1 MSGSDKVWV
10 IRGGGLPAWAA
21 AALLAKTLP
30 SSHSV
35 LIEDAVP
42 PALGEEPEVVIA
54 DPDGVLVQLADGA
67 DLLAQGHGGFFLG
80 SLLRNW
86 CDGRDIAVVEQE
98 PLPGIDGVAL
108 TDVVLRAAHQSPAA
122 PDYAALLAPLQF
134 QARVM
139 AAGRYAHPSPDRQ
152 SPRSLLRPSLMLDAR
167 VLTARLRD
175 IALRAGVRETPEDAR
190 EVEAFMTLETRA
202 NGVFS
207 GDGDGD
213 WTGRLGY
220 DRCLTM
226 RYVGGDH
233 TPRLDMANLVEG
245 LVSRSTLPGGGFASL
260 AYAADRTTADVAKA
274 ALAAWLGGVVV
285 AAQSDVALAPGLDTH
300 PWSGRRLALG
310 PAAARFGDGL
320 GLDSV
325 LLERQLTQ
333 LVASLPGASEQ
344 ISACAEAYNEAVVR
358 DIAHRADR
366 LHLILLSGS
375 QGQRLA
381 PAGDDLAR
389 RIAQFTSRNA
399 GVGLDG
405 DPYDAQHWIMLMA
418 SLGLMPRR
426 YDIQA
431 DRLDIKAAMASLG
444 RMVIAFDQTLAALPA
459 HSRFIDRL
467 CEGG

>member
-1 MSGSDKVWV
+1 MSGTEKIWV
-10 IRGGGLPAWAA
+10 IQGAGLAAWAA
-21 AALLAKTLP
+21 AALLARHLP
-30 SSHSV
+30 SGNSV
-35 LIEDAVP
+35 LIEDAVS
-42 PALGEEPEVVIA
+42 PALGEESEVVVA
-54 DPDGVLVQLADGA
+54 EPDGVLMQLSDGA
-67 DLLAQGHGGFFLG
+67 DLLAHGHGGFFLG

-108 TDVVLRAAHQSPAA
+108 TDVVLRAARQSPAA

-134 QARVM
+134 QARMM

-152 SPRSLLRPSLMLDAR
+152 SPRSLLRPRLMLDAR

-207 GDGDGD
+207 GDGD

-245 LVSRSTLPGGGFASL
+245 LVSRSPLPGGGFASL
-260 AYAADRTTADVAKA
+260 AYAADRTTVDVAKA
-274 ALAAWLGGVVV
+274 ALAAWLGDVDV
-285 AAQSDVALAPGLDTH
+285 AAQSDVAFAPGLDTH

-344 ISACAEAYNEAVVR
+344 ISGCAEAYNEAVVR

-366 LHLILLSGS
+366 LHLILLCGS

-381 PAGDDLAR
+381 PASDNLAR
-389 RIAQFTSRNA
+389 RITQFTSRNA

-418 SLGLMPRR
+418 SLGLIPRR

-444 RMVIAFDQTLAALPA
+444 RMVMAFDQTLAALPA
-459 HSRFIDRL
+459 HSQFIDRL
-467 CEGG
+467 REGG

>member
-1 MSGSDKVWV
+1 MSGTEKIWL
-10 IRGGGLPAWAA
+10 IQGGGLTAWAA
-21 AALLAKTLP
+21 AALLARHLP
-30 SSHSV
+30 SGHSV
-35 LIEDAVP
+35 RIEDAAP

-54 DPDGVLVQLADGA
+54 DPDGVLVQLSDGA
-67 DLLAQGHGGFFLG
+67 DLLAHGHGGFFLG

-108 TDVVLRAAHQSPAA
+108 VDVVLRAARQSPDA
-122 PDYAALLAPLQF
+122 PNYAALLAPLQF

-152 SPRSLLRPSLMLDAR
+152 SPRSLLRPRLMLNAR

-207 GDGDGD
+207 GDGD
-213 WTGRLGY
+213 WTARLGY

-245 LVSRSTLPGGGFASL
+245 LASRSPLPGGGFASL

-274 ALAAWLGGVVV
+274 ALAAWLGGVDV
-285 AAQSDVALAPGLDTH
+285 AAQSDVAFAPGLDTH

-320 GLDSV
+320 ALDSV

-366 LHLILLSGS
+366 LHLILLYGS

-459 HSRFIDRL
+459 HSQFIDRL
-467 CEGG
+467 REGG

>member
-1 MSGSDKVWV
+1 MTGTEKIWV
-10 IRGGGLPAWAA
+10 IQGGGLAAWAA
-21 AALLAKTLP
+21 AALLARHLP
-30 SSHSV
+30 SGHSV
-35 LIEDAVP
+35 LIEAAAP

-54 DPDGVLVQLADGA
+54 DPDGVLVQLSDGA
-67 DLLAQGHGGFFLG
+67 GLLAHGHGGFFLG

-86 CDGRDIAVVEQE
+86 RDGRDIAVVEQE

-108 TDVVLRAAHQSPAA
+108 ADVVLRVARQSPDA

-152 SPRSLLRPSLMLDAR
+152 SPRSLLRPRLMLDAR

-190 EVEAFMTLETRA
+190 EVRAFMTLETRA

-207 GDGDGD
+207 GDGD
-213 WTGRLGY
+213 WTARLGY
-220 DRCLTM
+220 DRCLTV
-226 RYVGGDH
+226 RFAGGDH
-233 TPRLDMANLVEG
+233 APRLDIANLEEG
-245 LVSRSTLPGGGFASL
+245 LASRSPLPGGGFASL
-260 AYAADRTTADVAKA
+260 AYAADRATADVAKT
-274 ALAAWLGGVVV
+274 ALAAWLGGIDV

-300 PWSGRRLALG
+300 PWSGRRLAIG
-310 PAAARFGDGL
+310 PAAARFGDAL

-333 LVASLPGASEQ
+333 LVASLPGASDQ

-358 DIAHRADR
+358 DMRHRADR
-366 LHLILLSGS
+366 LHFILLCGS

-459 HSRFIDRL
+459 HSQFIDRL
-467 CEGG
+467 REGG

>member
-1 MSGSDKVWV
+1 MSGTEKIWV
-10 IRGGGLPAWAA
+10 IQGGGLAAWAA
-21 AALLAKTLP
+21 AALLARHLP
-30 SSHSV
+30 SGHSV
-35 LIEDAVP
+35 LIEAAAP

-54 DPDGVLVQLADGA
+54 DPDGVLVQLSDGA

-86 CDGRDIAVVEQE
+86 RDVRDIAVVEQE

-108 TDVVLRAAHQSPAA
+108 TDVVLRAARQSPAA

-152 SPRSLLRPSLMLDAR
+152 SPRSLLRPRLMLDAR

-175 IALRAGVRETPEDAR
+175 IALCAGVRETPEDAR

-202 NGVFS
+202 TSAFGS
-207 GDGDGD
+207 DGD
-213 WTGRLGY
+213 WTARLGY
-220 DRCLTM
+220 DRCLTV
-226 RYVGGDH
+226 RYAGGDH
-233 TPRLDMANLVEG
+233 APRVDMANLVEG
-245 LVSRSTLPGGGFASL
+245 LVSRSPLPGGGSASL
-260 AYAADRTTADVAKA
+260 AYAADRMTPDVAKA
-274 ALAAWLGGVVV
+274 ALMAWLGDVDVV
-285 AAQSDVALAPGLDTH
+285 AQSDGALAPGLDTH
-300 PWSGRRLALG
+300 PWSGRRLTIG
-310 PAAARFGDGL
+310 PAAARFGDAL

-333 LVASLPGASEQ
+333 LVASLPSASEQ

-366 LHLILLSGS
+366 LHLILLCAS
-375 QGQRLA
+375 QDQRLA

-426 YDIQA
+426 HDIQA

-444 RMVIAFDQTLAALPA
+444 RMAIAFDQTLAALPA
-459 HSRFIDRL
+459 HFRFVDRL
-467 CEGG
+467 RDGG

>member
-10 IRGGGLPAWAA
+10 VRGGGLAAWAA

-30 SSHSV
+30 SGH
-35 LIEDAVP
+35 LALMEDAVS
-42 PALGEEPEVVIA
+42 PALGEEPEVVIVN
-54 DPDGVLVQLADGA
+54 PDGVLVQLSDGA
-67 DLLAQGHGGFFLG
+67 DLLAHGHGGFFLG
-80 SLLRNW
+80 SLLQNW
-86 CDGRDIAVVEQE
+86 REGRDIAVAEQE
-98 PLPGIDGVAL
+98 PLPTIDGVAP
-108 TDVVLRAAHQSPAA
+108 TDVVLRAARQSPAV

-152 SPRSLLRPSLMLDAR
+152 SPRSLLRPRLMLDAR

-175 IALRAGVRETPEDAR
+175 IALRAGVRETPDDVR
-190 EVEAFMTLETRA
+190 EIEAFMTLETRA

-207 GDGDGD
+207 GDGD
-213 WTGRLGY
+213 WTGRLSY
-220 DRCLTM
+220 DRCLTL

-274 ALAAWLGGVVV
+274 ALAAWLGDVDV
-285 AAQSDVALAPGLDTH
+285 AAQSDIALAPGLDTH

-310 PAAARFGDGL
+310 PAAARFGDAL

-333 LVASLPGASEQ
+333 LVASLPGSLEQ
-344 ISACAEAYNEAVVR
+344 IPVCAEFYNQAAVR
-358 DIAHRADR
+358 DLTHRADR
-366 LHLILLSGS
+366 LHLTLLYGP
-375 QGQRLA
+375 QGQHLA
-381 PAGDDLAR
+381 PASGDLAR
-389 RIAQFTSRNA
+389 RIAQFMSRNA
-399 GVGLDG
+399 SVGLDG

-431 DRLDIKAAMASLG
+431 DRLDIKAVMASLG
-444 RMVIAFDQTLAALPA
+444 RMVMAFDQTLAALPA
-459 HSRFIDRL
+459 HSQFIDRL
-467 CEGG
+467 REGG

>member
-10 IRGGGLPAWAA
+10 IRGGGLAAWAA

-30 SSHSV
+30 SGHSV
-35 LIEDAVP
+35 LMEDAVA

-54 DPDGVLVQLADGA
+54 EPDGVLVQLSEAA

-86 CDGRDIAVVEQE
+86 RDGRDIAVVEQE

-108 TDVVLRAAHQSPAA
+108 VDVVLRAARLSPAA

-152 SPRSLLRPSLMLDAR
+152 SPRSLLRPRLRLDAR

-175 IALRAGVRETPEDAR
+175 TALGAGVREGLGDIR
-190 EVEAFMTLETRA
+190 EIAPFMTVDTRA
-202 NGVFS
+202 TSAF
-207 GDGDGD
+207 DGDDD
-213 WTGRLGY
+213 WTARLGY
-220 DRCLTM
+220 DRCLTL
-226 RYVGGDH
+226 RYAGGDH
-233 TPRLDMANLVEG
+233 AASLEEG
-245 LVSRSTLPGGGFASL
+245 LASRSPLPGGGFASL

-274 ALAAWLGGVVV
+274 ALAAWLGDVDV
-285 AAQSDVALAPGLDTH
+285 AAPSDVALAPGLDTH

-310 PAAARFGDGL
+310 PAAARFGDAL
-320 GLDSV
+320 GLDSAA
-325 LLERQLTQ
+325 LERQLTQ

-366 LHLILLSGS
+366 LHLILLCAS
-375 QGQRLA
+375 QDQRLA

-426 YDIQA
+426 HDIQA

-459 HSRFIDRL
+459 HSRFVDRL
-467 CEGG
+467 REGG

>member
-1 MSGSDKVWV
+1 MTGTEKIWV
-10 IRGGGLPAWAA
+10 IQGGGLAAWAA
-21 AALLAKTLP
+21 AALLARHLP
-30 SSHSV
+30 SGHSV
-35 LIEDAVP
+35 LIEAAAP

-54 DPDGVLVQLADGA
+54 DPDGVLVQLSDGA
-67 DLLAQGHGGFFLG
+67 LLLAHGHGGFFLG

-86 CDGRDIAVVEQE
+86 RDGRDIAVVEQE

-108 TDVVLRAAHQSPAA
+108 ADVVLRVARQSPDA

-152 SPRSLLRPSLMLDAR
+152 SPRSLLRPRLMLDAR

-175 IALRAGVRETPEDAR
+175 IALRAGVREASDDVG
-190 EVEAFMTLETRA
+190 EVKAFMTLETRA

-207 GDGDGD
+207 GDGD
-213 WTGRLGY
+213 WTARLGY
-220 DRCLTM
+220 DRCLTV
-226 RYVGGDH
+226 RFAGGDH
-233 TPRLDMANLVEG
+233 APRLDMANLEAG
-245 LVSRSTLPGGGFASL
+245 LASRSPLPGGGFASL

-274 ALAAWLGGVVV
+274 ALASWLGGVDV
-285 AAQSDVALAPGLDTH
+285 AAQSDGALAPGLDTH
-300 PWSGRRLALG
+300 PWSGRRLAIG
-310 PAAARFGDGL
+310 PAAARFGDAL

-333 LVASLPGASEQ
+333 LVASLPGASVQ

-366 LHLILLSGS
+366 LHLILLCAS
-375 QGQRLA
+375 QDQRLA

-459 HSRFIDRL
+459 HSQFIERL
-467 CEGG
+467 REGG

>member
-1 MSGSDKVWV
+1 MSGSNKVWV
-10 IRGGGLPAWAA
+10 IRGGGLAAWAA

-30 SSHSV
+30 SGHSV
-35 LIEDAVP
+35 VIEDALS

-54 DPDGVLVQLADGA
+54 DPDGVLVQLSDGA
-67 DLLAQGHGGFFLG
+67 DLLAHGHGGFFLG
-80 SLLRNW
+80 SLLQNW
-86 CDGRDIAVVEQE
+86 RDGRDIPVVEQE
-98 PLPGIDGVAL
+98 PMPGIDGVAL
-108 TDVVLRAAHQSPAA
+108 ADVVLRAARQSPGA
-122 PDYAALLAPLQF
+122 PEYAALLAPLQF

-152 SPRSLLRPSLMLDAR
+152 SPRSLLRPRLMLDAR

-175 IALRAGVRETPEDAR
+175 IALHAGVREGANAIR
-190 EVEAFMTLETRA
+190 EIAPFMTLETRA
-202 NGVFS
+202 SGVFR
-207 GDGDGD
+207 GDGD
-213 WTGRLGY
+213 WTARLGY
-220 DRCLTM
+220 DRCLTV
-226 RYVGGDH
+226 RYAGGDH
-233 TPRLDMANLVEG
+233 APRVDMANLEDG
-245 LVSRSTLPGGGFASL
+245 LASRSPLPGGGFASL

-274 ALAAWLGGVVV
+274 ALAAWLGDVDV

-310 PAAARFGDGL
+310 PAAARFGDAL
-320 GLDSV
+320 GLESAA
-325 LLERQLTQ
+325 LERQLTQ

-381 PAGDDLAR
+381 PAGDNLAR

-418 SLGLMPRR
+418 SLGLIPRR

-431 DRLDIKAAMASLG
+431 ARLDIKAAMASLG

-459 HSRFIDRL
+459 QSQFIDRL
-467 CEGG
+467 REGG

>member
-1 MSGSDKVWV
+1 MSGTEKIWV
-10 IRGGGLPAWAA
+10 IQGAGLAAWAA
-21 AALLAKTLP
+21 AALLARHLP
-30 SSHSV
+30 SGNSV
-35 LIEDAVP
+35 LIEDAVS
-42 PALGEEPEVVIA
+42 PALGEESEVVVA
-54 DPDGVLVQLADGA
+54 EPDGVLVQLSDGA
-67 DLLAQGHGGFFLG
+67 DLLVHGHGGFFLG

-108 TDVVLRAAHQSPAA
+108 TDVVLRAARQSPAA

-152 SPRSLLRPSLMLDAR
+152 SPRSLLRPRRMLDAR

-175 IALRAGVRETPEDAR
+175 IALRAGVRETPDDVR

-207 GDGDGD
+207 GDGD

-245 LVSRSTLPGGGFASL
+245 LVSSSPLPGGGFASL
-260 AYAADRTTADVAKA
+260 AYAADRTTVDVAKA
-274 ALAAWLGGVVV
+274 ALAAWLGDVDV
-285 AAQSDVALAPGLDTH
+285 ATQSDVVLAPGLNTH

-310 PAAARFGDGL
+310 PAAARFGDAL
-320 GLDSV
+320 SLDSAA
-325 LLERQLTQ
+325 LERQLTQ
-333 LVASLPGASEQ
+333 LVASLPGTSEQ

-358 DIAHRADR
+358 DIAHRADQ
-366 LHLILLSGS
+366 LHLILLNGS
-375 QGQRLA
+375 QGERLA

-431 DRLDIKAAMASLG
+431 DRLDIKSTTASLG
-444 RMVIAFDQTLAALPA
+444 RMVMAFDQTLAALPA
-459 HSRFIDRL
+459 HSQFIERL
-467 CEGG
+467 REDG

>member
-10 IRGGGLPAWAA
+10 IRGGGLAAWAA

-30 SSHSV
+30 SGHSV
-35 LIEDAVP
+35 LIEDAVLP
-42 PALGEEPEVVIA
+42 SLGEEPEVVIA
-54 DPDGVLVQLADGA
+54 EPDGVLVQLSDGA
-67 DLLAQGHGGFFLG
+67 DLLADGHGGFFLG
-80 SLLRNW
+80 SLLQNW
-86 CDGRDIAVVEQE
+86 REGRDVAVVEQE

-108 TDVVLRAAHQSPAA
+108 ADVVLRAARQSPAA

-139 AAGRYAHPSPDRQ
+139 ATGRYAHPSPDRQ
-152 SPRSLLRPSLMLDAR
+152 SPRSLLRPRLMLDAR

-175 IALRAGVRETPEDAR
+175 IALCAGVREGVNDTRKIAP
-190 EVEAFMTLETRA
+190 FMTVDTRTTRA
-202 NGVFS
+202 F
-207 GDGDGD
+207 DGDGD
-213 WTGRLGY
+213 WTARLGY
-220 DRCLTM
+220 DRCLTV
-226 RYVGGDH
+226 RYAGGDH
-233 TPRLDMANLVEG
+233 APRLDMANLEEG
-245 LVSRSTLPGGGFASL
+245 LASRSPLPGGGFASL
-260 AYAADRTTADVAKA
+260 AYAADRATADVAKA
-274 ALAAWLGGVVV
+274 ALAAWLGGVDV
-285 AAQSDVALAPGLDTH
+285 AALSDLALAPGLDTH

-310 PAAARFGDGL
+310 PAAARFGDAL

-333 LVASLPGASEQ
+333 LVASLPGASVQ

-366 LHLILLSGS
+366 LHLILLCAS
-375 QGQRLA
+375 QDQRLA

-426 YDIQA
+426 HDIQA

-444 RMVIAFDQTLAALPA
+444 RMAIAFDQTLAALPA
-459 HSRFIDRL
+459 HFRFVDRL
-467 CEGG
+467 REGG

>member
-10 IRGGGLPAWAA
+10 IRGGGLAAWAA
-21 AALLAKTLP
+21 TALLAKTLP
-30 SSHSV
+30 SGHSV
-35 LIEDAVP
+35 LMEDAVA

-54 DPDGVLVQLADGA
+54 DPDGVLVQLSEAA

-86 CDGRDIAVVEQE
+86 RDGRDIAVVEQE

-108 TDVVLRAAHQSPAA
+108 ADVVLRAARQSPDA

-152 SPRSLLRPSLMLDAR
+152 SPRSLLRPRLMLDAR

-175 IALRAGVRETPEDAR
+175 IALRAGVREASDDVG
-190 EVEAFMTLETRA
+190 EVKAFMTLETRT

-207 GDGDGD
+207 GDGD
-213 WTGRLGY
+213 WTARLGY
-220 DRCLTM
+220 DRCLSV
-226 RYVGGDH
+226 RFAGGDH
-233 TPRLDMANLVEG
+233 APRLDMASLEEG
-245 LVSRSTLPGGGFASL
+245 LASRSPLPGGGFASL

-274 ALAAWLGGVVV
+274 ALMAWLGDVDVV
-285 AAQSDVALAPGLDTH
+285 ALSDVALATGLDTH

-310 PAAARFGDGL
+310 PAAARFGDAL
-320 GLDSV
+320 GLDSAA
-325 LLERQLTQ
+325 LERQLTQ
-333 LVASLPGASEQ
+333 LVASLPGASAQ
-344 ISACAEAYNEAVVR
+344 IPACAEAYNDAVVR
-358 DIAHRADR
+358 DITHSADR
-366 LHLILLSGS
+366 LHLILLCGS

-431 DRLDIKAAMASLG
+431 DRLDIKAAMAALG
-444 RMVIAFDQTLAALPA
+444 RMVMAFDQTLAALPA
-459 HSRFIDRL
+459 HSQFIERL
-467 CEGG
+467 REGG

>member
-1 MSGSDKVWV
+1 MSGTQKIWL
-10 IRGGGLPAWAA
+10 IQGGGLAAWAA
-21 AALLAKTLP
+21 AALLARHLP
-30 SSHSV
+30 SGNSV
-35 LIEDAVP
+35 LIEAATP
-42 PALGEEPEVVIA
+42 PAFGEEPEVVIA
-54 DPDGVLVQLADGA
+54 DPDGVLVQLSDGA

-86 CDGRDIAVVEQE
+86 RDGRDIDVVEQE

-108 TDVVLRAAHQSPAA
+108 TDVVLRAARQSPAA

-152 SPRSLLRPSLMLDAR
+152 SPRSLLRPRLMLDAR
-167 VLTARLRD
+167 VLTTRLRD
-175 IALRAGVRETPEDAR
+175 IARRAGVREGVNDAR
-190 EVEAFMTLETRA
+190 EIAPFMTLDTRA
-202 NGVFS
+202 KGAF
-207 GDGDGD
+207 DGNGD
-213 WTGRLGY
+213 WTARLGY
-220 DRCLTM
+220 DRCLAV
-226 RYVGGDH
+226 RYAGGDH
-233 TPRLDMANLVEG
+233 APRVDMANLVEG
-245 LVSRSTLPGGGFASL
+245 LVSRSPLPGGGFASL
-260 AYAADRTTADVAKA
+260 AYAADRMTADVAKA
-274 ALAAWLGGVVV
+274 ALAAWLGDVDV
-285 AAQSDVALAPGLDTH
+285 AAQSDGALAPGLDTH
-300 PWSGRRLALG
+300 PWNGRRLALG
-310 PAAARFGDGL
+310 AAAARFGDAL
-320 GLDSV
+320 GLDSAA
-325 LLERQLTQ
+325 LERQLIQ
-333 LVASLPGASEQ
+333 LVLSLPGASEQ

-366 LHLILLSGS
+366 LHLILLCGS

-405 DPYDAQHWIMLMA
+405 DPYDAQHWVMLMA
-418 SLGLMPRR
+418 SLGLIPRR

-459 HSRFIDRL
+459 HSQFIDQLR
-467 CEGG
+467 ESG

>member
-1 MSGSDKVWV
+1 MTGTEKIWV
-10 IRGGGLPAWAA
+10 IQGGGLAAWAA
-21 AALLAKTLP
+21 ALLLARHLP
-30 SSHSV
+30 SDHSV

-42 PALGEEPEVVIA
+42 SALGEEPEVAIA
-54 DPDGVLVQLADGA
+54 DPDGLLVQLSEGA

-80 SLLRNW
+80 SLLRSW
-86 CDGRDIAVVEQE
+86 RDGRDIAVVEQE

-108 TDVVLRAAHQSPAA
+108 ADVVLRAARQSPAA

-152 SPRSLLRPSLMLDAR
+152 SPRSLLRPKLMLDAR
-167 VLTARLRD
+167 VLAARLRD
-175 IALRAGVRETPEDAR
+175 TALRAGVREGVSDAR
-190 EVEAFMTLETRA
+190 EITPFMTLDTRA
-202 NGVFS
+202 NSAFR
-207 GDGDGD
+207 GDGD
-213 WTGRLGY
+213 WTARLGY
-220 DRCLTM
+220 DRRLTV
-226 RYVGGDH
+226 RYAGGDH
-233 TPRLDMANLVEG
+233 TPRVDMANLVEG
-245 LVSRSTLPGGGFASL
+245 LASRSPRPGGGFASL
-260 AYAADRTTADVAKA
+260 AYDAGRTTADLAKTG
-274 ALAAWLGGVVV
+274 LKAWLGDVDI
-285 AAQSDVALAPGLDTH
+285 AAVSDSALPPGLDMK
-300 PWSGRRLALG
+300 PWTGRQLAFG
-310 PAAARFGDGL
+310 PAAVRFGDPL
-320 GLDSV
+320 GLDSAA
-325 LLERQLTQ
+325 LERQLTQ

-366 LHLILLSGS
+366 LHLILLYGS

-381 PAGDDLAR
+381 PAGDDLAP

-444 RMVIAFDQTLAALPA
+444 RMVMAFDQTLAALPA
-459 HSRFIDRL
+459 HSRFIERL
-467 CEGG
+467 REGG

>member
-10 IRGGGLPAWAA
+10 IRGDGLAAWAA

-30 SSHSV
+30 CGHSV
-35 LIEDAVP
+35 VIEDAVSP
-42 PALGEEPEVVIA
+42 VVGEEPEVVVA
-54 DPDGVLVQLADGA
+54 EPDGVLVQLSDGA
-67 DLLAQGHGGFFLG
+67 DLLAHGHGGFFLG
-80 SLLRNW
+80 SLLQNW
-86 CDGRDIAVVEQE
+86 RDGRDIPVVEQE
-98 PLPGIDGVAL
+98 PMPGIDGVAL
-108 TDVVLRAAHQSPAA
+108 ADVVLRAARQSPGA
-122 PDYAALLAPLQF
+122 PEYAALLAPLQF

-152 SPRSLLRPSLMLDAR
+152 SPRSLLRPRLMLNAR

-175 IALRAGVRETPEDAR
+175 IALRAGVREGVNTIR
-190 EVEAFMTLETRA
+190 EIAPFMTLDTRA
-202 NGVFS
+202 TSAF
-207 GDGDGD
+207 DRDGD
-213 WTGRLGY
+213 WTARLGY
-220 DRCLTM
+220 DRCLTV
-226 RYVGGDH
+226 RYAGGDH
-233 TPRLDMANLVEG
+233 APRLDMANLEDG
-245 LVSRSTLPGGGFASL
+245 IASRSPLPGGGFASL

-274 ALAAWLGGVVV
+274 ALAAWLGDVDVV
-285 AAQSDVALAPGLDTH
+285 AQSDVALAPGLDTD
-300 PWSGRRLALG
+300 PWNGRRLALG
-310 PAAARFGDGL
+310 PAAARFGDAL
-320 GLDSV
+320 SLDSDA
-325 LLERQLTQ
+325 LERQLTQ

-358 DIAHRADR
+358 DITHRADR

-431 DRLDIKAAMASLG
+431 DSLDIKAAMASLG

-459 HSRFIDRL
+459 HSQFIDRL
-467 CEGG
+467 REGG